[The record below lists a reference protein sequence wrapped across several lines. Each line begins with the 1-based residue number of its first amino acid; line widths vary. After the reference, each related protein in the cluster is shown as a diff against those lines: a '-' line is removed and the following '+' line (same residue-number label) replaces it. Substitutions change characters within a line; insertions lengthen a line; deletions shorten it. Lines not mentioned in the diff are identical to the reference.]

1 MHEGGV
7 MKSIWGLALS
17 VRARVSKES
26 LEGPLIFWK
35 CWYNVVANRNSSC
48 DEMSPLEP
56 RRQTI
61 YASEAVARGGS
72 LGEAQRIMNKS
83 QILSLWF
90 VCTVADSWH
99 KKKAWGCISLQC
111 ASAVLKPS
119 GQPTHYSDWQFTP
132 SALPDIYNRQRI
144 SVEILQWKGKRRV
157 WSVPGMSLILLR
169 NHQSGSCVPDLWE
182 TLLYIHIH
190 TYIKTVS

>member
-1 MHEGGV
+1 MHEDAS
-7 MKSIWGLALS
+7 SIPDLTQLRIGHCQELWCRSQTQLRSPIS
-17 VRARVSKES
+17 VAGAVWASSWSSNLTPNLGTYMYHRYGPKKEIKKRKRKRKK
-26 LEGPLIFWK
+26 EKEKIKW
-35 CWYNVVANRNSSC
+35 
-48 DEMSPLEP
+48 D
-56 RRQTI
+56 I
-61 YASEAVARGGS
+61 
-72 LGEAQRIMNKS
+72 
-83 QILSLWF
+83 
-90 VCTVADSWH
+90 ADSWH